1 MTMALSAILTHQG
14 IRNVR
19 WVMMLFCFIFSS
31 VPRYTGIS
39 VFEESQNQLSRTK
52 VKSEYEFINRLI
64 SNKS

>member
-19 WVMMLFCFIFSS
+19 WVMMLFFFSS
-31 VPRYTGIS
+31 VTRYTDIS

-52 VKSEYEFINRLI
+52 VKSEYEVINRLI